1 MLVEPKV
8 RGFICTTAHPEG
20 CAAQVQ
26 RQIDY
31 VKQQVTP
38 SVAGPKKVLV
48 IGASTGYGLAS
59 RITASFGEGAQ
70 TIGVFFEKA
79 AAGKRTASP
88 GWYNS
93 AAFEEKAL
101 AAGLY
106 AKSINGDAF
115 SHEIKEQTIE
125 LIKQDWQGGVDL
137 VIYSLASPR
146 RIDPVTGEDYRSVL
160 KTIGQPFTNKTV
172 DVMAGTVGEVTID
185 SASADEVANTE
196 KVMGGEDWQLWIEA
210 LAEAGV
216 LAAGVKTVAYSYVGP
231 QLTFPIY
238 REGTIGLA
246 KKHLEAT
253 VSCLNEKLTELSGSA
268 YISVNKCLVT
278 QAAAAIPIVPLYAS
292 LLYKVMK
299 DKGLHEGCIEQI
311 VRLFSARLYH
321 QEPMPCDE
329 EGLIRIDDW
338 EMQPEVQAEVER
350 LWQQVTTENVMEVS
364 DLCGYRQEFYQLFG
378 FETAGIDYS
387 QDVDVNID
395 VPSLK

>member
-8 RGFICTTAHPEG
+8 RGFICTTAHPVG

-31 VKQQVTP
+31 VKQQPTL
-38 SVAGPKKVLV
+38 SGPKKVLV

-59 RITASFGEGAQ
+59 RITASFGCGAQ
-70 TIGVFFEKA
+70 TIGVFFEKE

-93 AAFEEKAL
+93 AAFEKEAHK
-101 AAGLY
+101 AGLY

-115 SHEIKEQTIE
+115 SNDIKEQTIE
-125 LIKQDWQGGVDL
+125 LIKKDWQGDVDL
-137 VIYSLASPR
+137 VVYSLASPR

-160 KTIGQPFTNKTV
+160 KTVGQPFTDKTV
-172 DVMAGTVGEVTID
+172 DVLAGTVGEVTID
-185 SASADEVANTE
+185 PANADEIANTE
-196 KVMGGEDWQLWIEA
+196 KVMGGEDWQLWMDA
-210 LAEAGV
+210 LLEAGV
-216 LAAGVKTVAYSYVGP
+216 LAKGVKTVAYSYVGP
-231 QLTFPIY
+231 ELTFPIY

-253 VSCLNEKLTELSGSA
+253 VTNLNEKLTGLSGSA

-278 QAAAAIPIVPLYAS
+278 QAAAAIPVVPLYAS

-299 DKGLHEGCIEQI
+299 DKNLHEGCIEQI
-311 VRLFSARLYH
+311 VRLFSERLY
-321 QEPMPCDE
+321 EDKVPCDK

-338 EMQPEVQAEVER
+338 EMKPEVQAEVEA
-350 LWQQVTTENVMEVS
+350 LWKQVSTENLMDIS
-364 DLCGYRQEFYQLFG
+364 DLAGYRQEFYQLFG
-378 FETAGIDYS
+378 FETKGVDYS
-387 QDVDVNID
+387 QDVDVNVA